1 MNETSCLGAC
11 QRHWKPLHALPVI
24 SSLGTGLC
32 EGFANPLNHLCILHI
47 TLHGRAEVGMHV
59 HHIGDSD
66 DRGEE
71 EFRGLDDPQLLVSF
85 GILWDTQEYFLKM
98 S

>member
-1 MNETSCLGAC
+1 
-11 QRHWKPLHALPVI
+11 
-24 SSLGTGLC
+24 
-32 EGFANPLNHLCILHI
+32 
-47 TLHGRAEVGMHV
+47 MHV
-59 HHIGDSD
+59 HHSGDSD